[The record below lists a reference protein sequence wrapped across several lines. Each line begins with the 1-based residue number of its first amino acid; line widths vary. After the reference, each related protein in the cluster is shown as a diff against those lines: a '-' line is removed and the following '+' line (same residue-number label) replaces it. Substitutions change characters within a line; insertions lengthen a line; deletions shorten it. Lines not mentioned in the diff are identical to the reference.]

1 MSIKTKGNN
10 FQLNIRWLIFLRYP
24 EIDRNVIDFH
34 VFWMICVKI
43 SLKEKDSQE

>member
-10 FQLNIRWLIFLRYP
+10 FQLDTRWLIFLRYL

-34 VFWMICVKI
+34 VFWMIRVKI
-43 SLKEKDSQE
+43 SLKEEDFQE